1 MNLVLGAAAVVLS
14 AGVGA
19 GVILMMLPHKH
30 PGATYAASTPATAGS
45 APASAGSSD
54 PKAAAVTAANRIAG
68 KWAPQGLTCDTPII
82 IAIKNG
88 GVSMNVAGTTSTAA
102 IDPSPKPGVVDATAE
117 DGGKYVYTLGQ
128 DNSLSMADPSHQTMK
143 MTKCAG

>member
-1 MNLVLGAAAVVLS
+1 MNLILGAAAVVLS

-30 PGATYAASTPATAGS
+30 PGATPATSTPATGS
-45 APASAGSSD
+45 APAVAGD

-68 KWAPQGLTCDTPII
+68 KWAPQGLTCDSPII
-82 IAIKNG
+82 IAIKDG

-102 IDPSPKPGVVDATAE
+102 IEPSPKPDVVNATAE

>member
-1 MNLVLGAAAVVLS
+1 MNLVFGGAAVVLS

-30 PGATYAASTPATAGS
+30 AGATPGVSTPAISGS
-45 APASAGSSD
+45 KPAAAGSSD
-54 PKAAAVTAANRIAG
+54 PKATAVTAAMAIAG
-68 KWAPQGLTCDTPII
+68 KWAPQGLSCDSPVVIV
-82 IAIKNG
+82 IKNG
-88 GVSMNVAGTTSTAA
+88 GVSMDVAGTTSTAA
-102 IDPSPKPGVVDATAE
+102 IEPSPKPGVVNATAE

>member
-30 PGATYAASTPATAGS
+30 PGATPAVSTPAGG
-45 APASAGSSD
+45 APAAAGD